1 MNKTQVMSLRL
12 PLELKSR
19 LERQAKDQGVS
30 INQLASYLL
39 NIEVTRLEMFSGL
52 ESRLGK
58 KSIPELKQKVNKILD
73 NISAREVPEW
83 DTL

>member
-12 PLELKSR
+12 PLELKRR
-19 LERQAKDQGVS
+19 LERQAKGQGIS
-30 INQLASYLL
+30 INQLANYLL

-58 KSIPELKQKVNKILD
+58 KSIPDLKQKVNKILS
-73 NISAREVPEW
+73 NVPAREVPDW
-83 DTL
+83 DAL